1 MIKHVCVQKKSTHLL
16 IWSNHLRLHTPN
28 PTLKLCWSRVLRW
41 ASRSTLDLEDA
52 ESLNLKNFEQ
62 KVQQLLLSLKRQDQN
77 MWSQITFS
85 GLWHVPNDSTKNRV
99 GILLYLP
106 EVSIHLLTLKK
117 KTKKDLLVSE
127 NQACLSKILGAHSEW
142 FLQCY
147 SKSSIWVDIATSANQ
162 DVMHVQTHSCIIL
175 FFHRFVR
182 VFVAI
187 SSC

>member
-1 MIKHVCVQKKSTHLL
+1 MYVSKKSQL
-16 IWSNHLRLHTPN
+16 ICSFGVITFDFIPLTPPWNCVVTGSSVSFSKYTGPGRCRVAQLEKLWTKSSAAFVVIKTPRPKYVKPNYFFRALTRAKWFNQKQGRDFVVPAGSQHTP
-28 PTLKLCWSRVLRW
+28 
-41 ASRSTLDLEDA
+41 A
-52 ESLNLKNFEQ
+52 
-62 KVQQLLLSLKRQDQN
+62 
-77 MWSQITFS
+77 
-85 GLWHVPNDSTKNRV
+85 DS
-99 GILLYLP
+99 
-106 EVSIHLLTLKK
+106 EK